1 MSRFH
6 TPHPSGRRGA
16 VLPLVAVSVMAL
28 LGMAALAIDLGMA
41 FTARSEAQRVA
52 DAAALAGGS
61 AYLDFTVANVTQ
73 PATDRAYDYA
83 LRNTVRNV
91 AVDSSEVT
99 IQVIPDSMKVRVWIA
114 RQTLPTWFA
123 RIVGI
128 DDVDVGAMAAA
139 QAFQAGAA
147 RCLKPFAVPDLWHDI
162 DDDTNPQ
169 NRMWDQGE
177 DWQFDPSQG
186 DYYLPY
192 GGQGETAYDT
202 GYGSE
207 WRGTDRDYGRQ
218 VQIKVSDPQSPQQPA
233 PGIFLPWRIPEDPEM
248 ESCDR
253 GGGGGGASGAAVYR
267 NNICSCNNSGVE
279 IGQEYDI
286 EPGNM
291 IGPTNQGVEELIS
304 DDPGA
309 YWDPNFGAAGG
320 IRGSSFDNGGLASPR
335 VIKVGLYDP
344 TIQLQN
350 PGMQTVRFNNFALF
364 FLEGQASRR
373 DPVIAR
379 FLYFASGSGEGS
391 GGPNTGSLVLYLRL
405 VE

>member
-1 MSRFH
+1 M
-6 TPHPSGRRGA
+6 
-16 VLPLVAVSVMAL
+16 
-28 LGMAALAIDLGMA
+28 D
-41 FTARSEAQRVA
+41 
-52 DAAALAGGS
+52 
-61 AYLDFTVANVTQ
+61 
-73 PATDRAYDYA
+73 
-83 LRNTVRNV
+83 
-91 AVDSSEVT
+91 
-99 IQVIPDSMKVRVWIA
+99 
-114 RQTLPTWFA
+114 
-123 RIVGI
+123 
-128 DDVDVGAMAAA
+128 
-139 QAFQAGAA
+139 
-147 RCLKPFAVPDLWHDI
+147 
-162 DDDTNPQ
+162 
-169 NRMWDQGE
+169 
-177 DWQFDPSQG
+177 
-186 DYYLPY
+186 
-192 GGQGETAYDT
+192 
-202 GYGSE
+202 
-207 WRGTDRDYGRQ
+207 
-218 VQIKVSDPQSPQQPA
+218 
-233 PGIFLPWRIPEDPEM
+233 
-248 ESCDR
+248 SCDR

-309 YWDPNFGAAGG
+309 YWDPSFGAAGG
-320 IRGSSFDNGGLASPR
+320 IRGSAFDNGGLASPR